1 MEKQREIRL
10 TIDAFR
16 RETLP
21 MSRLAQYL
29 TEFSELLGNSA
40 NVHFSEVQDG
50 SAQLVAFADYTAIP
64 KIQTRLNDVVSGRS
78 PKAAAKAYQGLD
90 DLLAEDNAIAE
101 IQLGSS
107 KLIEFPG
114 RRRASR
120 ERLGPIRRNGSI
132 EGQIYQ
138 VGGRDETI
146 NIHLRNKDKVFRC
159 EASIDLAR
167 RLVVHL
173 LAGNVRLF
181 GEGEW
186 YRVSGEG
193 WKMSSFTAK
202 DFVLL
207 DPHTLGQAVESIRG
221 IFADVSGDSYELMSD
236 LRHG

>member
-1 MEKQREIRL
+1 MEKQKEIKL

-29 TEFSELLGNSA
+29 AEFSALLGNNA

-50 SAQLVAFADYTAIP
+50 RAQLVAFADYTAIP
-64 KIQTRLNDVVSGRS
+64 KIKARLNEVISSRP
-78 PKAAAKAYQGLD
+78 PKTAAKAYQNLD
-90 DLLAEDNAIAE
+90 ALLAEDNAVADL
-101 IQLGSS
+101 QLAGS

-114 RRRASR
+114 RKRAAR
-120 ERLGPIRRNGSI
+120 EILGPIRKNGSI

-138 VGGRDETI
+138 IGGKDETV
-146 NIHLRNKDKVFRC
+146 NIHLRDKDKTFKC

-173 LAGNVRLF
+173 LAERVRLL

-193 WKMSSFTAK
+193 WKMRSFTAK

-207 DPHTLGQAVESIRG
+207 DQHTLNQAIESIRD
-221 IFADVSGDSYELMSD
+221 IFADVGGDSYRLMSD